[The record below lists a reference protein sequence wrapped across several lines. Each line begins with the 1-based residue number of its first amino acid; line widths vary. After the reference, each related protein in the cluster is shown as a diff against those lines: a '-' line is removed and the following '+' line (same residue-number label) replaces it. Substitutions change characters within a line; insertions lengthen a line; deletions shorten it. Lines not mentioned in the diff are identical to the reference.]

1 MGQIEGQIGQIEGA
15 NRGLNCKLLFM
26 KDEAK
31 TRIDID
37 TLLQHCGFVLQDKG
51 EFNRFVRD
59 FYFRILW

>member
-1 MGQIEGQIGQIEGA
+1 
-15 NRGLNCKLLFM
+15 M

-51 EFNRFVRD
+51 EFNRYVSMTLV
-59 FYFRILW
+59 FRNTMIELKLSKRGANLWKQDRQIF